1 MENDHEKIELLN
13 YDTSIHGMKVPFK
26 RAWSREFKN
35 VLLFVSIAPYMLRKV
50 DLKVLKMAN
59 QLLPTRSLVF
69 EDQ

>member
-1 MENDHEKIELLN
+1 MILV
-13 YDTSIHGMKVPFK
+13 YMVKVPFK

-35 VLLFVSIAPYMLRKV
+35 VLFLFRSPPMLRKV

-59 QLLPTRSLVF
+59 QLLPMRSLVF